1 VTAQP
6 WEELRDLRQA
16 WVEILRGMAAAGI
29 LEAQLRLA
37 LASPR
42 GRATAL
48 RVLRDGSVQQ
58 VMDLVDDVFTAAV
71 TPSADTGLARTVL
84 ARLDPG
90 WLALTLRGL
99 LAERLDSGSVS
110 AEEQRCIVDL
120 LTELDQPALLAEVT
134 ARHAHRPH

>member
-1 VTAQP
+1 MTAQP

-16 WVEILRGMAAAGI
+16 CLEVLRGMAAAGI

-48 RVLRDGSVQQ
+48 RVLRDGSVDR
-58 VMDLVDDVFTAAV
+58 VMDLVDGVFTAAV

-90 WLALTLRGL
+90 WLALTLRAL
-99 LAERLDSGSVS
+99 LAELDSVS
-110 AEEQRCIVDL
+110 AEEHRCIVDL

-134 ARHAHRPH
+134 QRPGKRP

>member
-1 VTAQP
+1 MTAQP

-16 WVEILRGMAAAGI
+16 CVEVVRGMAAAGI

-48 RVLRDGSVQQ
+48 RVLRDGSVDR
-58 VMDLVDDVFTAAV
+58 VMDLVDGVFTAAV

-90 WLALTLRGL
+90 WLALTLRAL
-99 LAERLDSGSVS
+99 LAELDSVS
-110 AEEQRCIVDL
+110 AEEHRCIIDL
-120 LTELDQPALLAEVT
+120 LTELDQSALLAEVT
-134 ARHAHRPH
+134 QRPGKRP

>member
-1 VTAQP
+1 MTAQP
-6 WEELRDLRQA
+6 WEELRDLRQSSLE
-16 WVEILRGMAAAGI
+16 VLRGMAAAGI

-48 RVLRDGSVQQ
+48 RVLRDGSVDR
-58 VMDLVDDVFTAAV
+58 VMDLVDGVFTAAI
-71 TPSADTGLARTVL
+71 TPSADTGLARAVL

-90 WLALTLRGL
+90 WLALTLRAL

-110 AEEQRCIVDL
+110 AEEHRCIVDL
-120 LTELDQPALLAEVT
+120 LTELDQSALLAEVT
-134 ARHAHRPH
+134 QRPGKRP

>member
-1 VTAQP
+1 MTRQP

-16 WVEILRGMAAAGI
+16 CVEVVRGMAAAGI

-48 RVLRDGSVQQ
+48 RVLRDGSVDQ

-71 TPSADTGLARTVL
+71 TPSADAGLARTVL

-90 WLALTLRGL
+90 WLALTLRAL
-99 LAERLDSGSVS
+99 LAERLAGGDVS
-110 AEEQRCIVDL
+110 PEARRCIVDL
-120 LTELDQPALLAEVT
+120 LTELGQPALLAEVT
-134 ARHAHRPH
+134 RHRSS

>member
-1 VTAQP
+1 MTAQP

-16 WVEILRGMAAAGI
+16 CLEVLRGMAAAGI

-48 RVLRDGSVQQ
+48 RVLRDGSVDR
-58 VMDLVDDVFTAAV
+58 VMDLVDGVFTAAV

-90 WLALTLRGL
+90 WLALTLRAL
-99 LAERLDSGSVS
+99 LAELDSVS
-110 AEEQRCIVDL
+110 AEEHRCIIDL
-120 LTELDQPALLAEVT
+120 LTELDQSALLAEVT
-134 ARHAHRPH
+134 QRPGKRP

>member
-1 VTAQP
+1 MTAQP
-6 WEELRDLRQA
+6 WEELRNLRQA
-16 WVEILRGMAAAGI
+16 CVEVVRGMAAAGI

-48 RVLRDGSVQQ
+48 RVLRDGSVDR
-58 VMDLVDDVFTAAV
+58 VMDLVDGVFTAAV

-90 WLALTLRGL
+90 WLALTLRAL
-99 LAERLDSGSVS
+99 LAELDSVS
-110 AEEQRCIVDL
+110 AEEHRCIVDL
-120 LTELDQPALLAEVT
+120 LTELDQSALLAEVT
-134 ARHAHRPH
+134 QRPGKRP